1 MRGAVVTGRI
11 AATRISRKP
20 QVLGSESALVVGA
33 HRRLL
38 KSLWPL
44 LEKIRPDFLID
55 ERGFLRNQNP
65 HGGSGGPRPSESS
78 FDGVAAARPTDGS
91 FDGAAAAR
99 PPGGLARGRD
109 AATTF

>member
-11 AATRISRKP
+11 AATRISRGP

-65 HGGSGGPRPSESS
+65 HGGSGGPRRSS
-78 FDGVAAARPTDGS
+78 PARPGAS
-91 FDGAAAAR
+91 F
-99 PPGGLARGRD
+99 
-109 AATTF
+109 